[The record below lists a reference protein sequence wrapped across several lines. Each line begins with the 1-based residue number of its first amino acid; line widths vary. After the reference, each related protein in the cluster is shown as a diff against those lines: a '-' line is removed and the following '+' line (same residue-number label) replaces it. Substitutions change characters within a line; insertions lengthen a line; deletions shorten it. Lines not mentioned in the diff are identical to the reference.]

1 MSLSESLEKLNNLD
15 LNDLD
20 FERIGSWPLSG
31 RIFIWLVTI
40 VLIVFA
46 GYYFQVKSLNE
57 SLNQD
62 KAKEATLRKT
72 FEKKAFEAANLDH
85 YRQQM
90 EEIKIAFGAMLSQL
104 PKDSE
109 VPGLLEDITE
119 RGASAGLNIKSIQL
133 QQEVSREF
141 YVELPISVRVIGSY
155 HQLGTFVSGVAGLP
169 RIVTLHDYTIK
180 KLKDGMLE
188 MNIEAKTY
196 RYKPNIGQS

>member
-1 MSLSESLEKLNNLD
+1 MSLSESIEKLNNLD
-15 LNDLD
+15 LSDLD

-31 RIFIWLVTI
+31 RVLIWLITI
-40 VLIVFA
+40 GLLIFA

-57 SLNQD
+57 SLNQY
-62 KAKEATLRKT
+62 KNKEFELKKT
-72 FEKKAFEAANLDH
+72 FERKAFEAANLEG

-90 EEIKIAFGAMLSQL
+90 KEIELAFGAMLSQL

-119 RGASAGLNIKSIQL
+119 RGAGAGLNIKSIQL
-133 QQEVSREF
+133 QQEISREF
-141 YVELPISVRVIGSY
+141 YVELPISVRVIGTY

-180 KLKDGMLE
+180 KLKGGLLE
-188 MNIEAKTY
+188 MSIEAKTY
-196 RYKPNIGQS
+196 RYKPQLSES